1 MKKIVIGSYP
11 FFHEYSDYNSHDLDT
26 IVFEEN
32 PQRYKYFMNIR
43 LFNQKSDT
51 FYYRDMP
58 KDEFIQYELKKIDK
72 MPMAAGKF
80 LVPEL
85 CEYKHITIED
95 LKRFQLAFDSMDNK
109 HKYEQIIYQSYLE
122 NNSFTLTNDQRD
134 KAYKEY
140 KKLRK
145 NN

>member
-1 MKKIVIGSYP
+1 MKKITIGSNI
-11 FFHEYSDYNSHDLDT
+11 FFKDYVDYASHDVDY
-26 IVFEEN
+26 IVFEER
-32 PQRYKYFMNIR
+32 PTQYKNFMHIN
-43 LFNQKSDT
+43 LKCKGTDT

-58 KDEFIQYELKKIDK
+58 KEEFIEYELKHCLKV
-72 MPMAAGKF
+72 PMAVGKF

-85 CEYKHITIED
+85 CEYKNITIED